1 VYKTHSNTLSA
12 PRHCV
17 MISRSFLQHYLRKI
31 DIRYRLII
39 SFLLVSLIPLFI
51 CGGIFYREST
61 EAIQKKNGVFEA
73 EVVKQIA
80 QNMRLEMQ
88 KNATVT
94 NAPAPAL
101 RNSSRAAQQA
111 LIAEVQTLRNKIISI
126 ELICVVF
133 VLLLSYVVCRSISV
147 PLGRLVGTMKA
158 TEDGNYRVRL
168 FCDGNDE
175 IAVLSQKFNEMAG
188 IVLKH
193 REELEALVAAR
204 TQALKEANLKLEALS
219 LTDVLT
225 GLANRR
231 RLDEVLGSEL
241 RRAIRSSQYLAIIML
256 DVDFFKK
263 YNDYYGH
270 PAGDDCLRKVADA
283 LQACCQR
290 AGDLVARYGGE
301 EFVLIVADADIAS
314 TMILAET
321 LREAIEAL
329 RLPHCGSEFGYVT
342 VSIGVAVQKPAPDHT
357 AGLILGSADRA
368 MYRAKL
374 LGRNRVVAMSEERA
388 AELLSS

>member
-1 VYKTHSNTLSA
+1 MSA
-12 PRHCV
+12 QRYCV
-17 MISRSFLQHYLRKI
+17 MISRSFLQHYLRTI
-31 DIRYRLII
+31 DIRYRLIT
-39 SFLLVSLIPLFI
+39 SFILLSLIPLFI
-51 CGGIFYREST
+51 CGGIFYMEST
-61 EAIQKKNGVFEA
+61 AAIQKA
-73 EVVKQIA
+73 EVVKQIT
-80 QNMRLEMQ
+80 QNIQLEMQ
-88 KNATVT
+88 KSAAVT
-94 NAPAPAL
+94 NAPALAL
-101 RNSSRAAQQA
+101 RDSSHAAQQA
-111 LIAEVQTLRNKIISI
+111 LIAEVHSLRNKIISI
-126 ELICVVF
+126 GLICAVF

-147 PLGRLVGTMKA
+147 PLGRLVGTMRA
-158 TEDGNYRVRL
+158 TADGNYRVRL
-168 FCDGNDE
+168 RCDGKDE

-188 IVLKH
+188 M
-193 REELEALVAAR
+193 AAR

-231 RLDEVLGSEL
+231 RLDEVLANEL
-241 RRAIRSSQYLAIIML
+241 RRAIRSCQYLAIIML

-301 EFVLIVADADIAS
+301 EFVLIVADADIAG
-314 TMILAET
+314 TMALAET

-329 RLPHCGSEFGYVT
+329 RLPHCGSAFGYVT

-357 AGLILGSADRA
+357 AGLILGTADRA

-374 LGRNRVVAMSEERA
+374 LGRNRVVAMAEERA
-388 AELLSS
+388 AELVSS

>member
-1 VYKTHSNTLSA
+1 
-12 PRHCV
+12 
-17 MISRSFLQHYLRKI
+17 MISRSFLQHYLRTI
-31 DIRYRLII
+31 DIRYRLIT
-39 SFLLVSLIPLFI
+39 SFILLSLIPLFI
-51 CGGIFYREST
+51 CGGIFYMEST
-61 EAIQKKNGVFEA
+61 AAIQKA
-73 EVVKQIA
+73 EVVKQIT
-80 QNMRLEMQ
+80 QNIQLEMQ
-88 KNATVT
+88 KSAAVT
-94 NAPAPAL
+94 NAPALAL
-101 RNSSRAAQQA
+101 RDSSHAAQQA
-111 LIAEVQTLRNKIISI
+111 LIAEVHSLRNKIISI
-126 ELICVVF
+126 GLICAVF

-147 PLGRLVGTMKA
+147 PLGRLVGTMRA
-158 TEDGNYRVRL
+158 TADGNYRVRL
-168 FCDGNDE
+168 RCDGKDE

-193 REELEALVAAR
+193 HEELETVVAAR

-231 RLDEVLGSEL
+231 RLDEVLANEL
-241 RRAIRSSQYLAIIML
+241 RRAIRSCQYLAIIML

-301 EFVLIVADADIAS
+301 EFVLIVADADIAG
-314 TMILAET
+314 TMALAET

-329 RLPHCGSEFGYVT
+329 RLPHCGSAFGYVT

-357 AGLILGSADRA
+357 AGLILGTADRA

-374 LGRNRVVAMSEERA
+374 LGRNRVVAMAEERA
-388 AELLSS
+388 AELVSS

>member
-1 VYKTHSNTLSA
+1 MLSA
-12 PRHCV
+12 PWHCV
-17 MISRSFLQHYLRKI
+17 MISRCFLQHYLRTI
-31 DIRYRLII
+31 DIRYRLITAFI
-39 SFLLVSLIPLFI
+39 LVSLIPLFI
-51 CGGIFYREST
+51 CGGIFYRESS
-61 EAIQKKNGVFEA
+61 EAIQKENGAFEA
-73 EVVKQIA
+73 EVVRQIA

-88 KNATVT
+88 KNAAVFD
-94 NAPAPAL
+94 ASAQAQAL
-101 RNSSRAAQQA
+101 RNSSRAVQQA
-111 LIAEVQTLRNKIISI
+111 LIAEEQTLRNKIISI
-126 ELICVVF
+126 GLICVLF
-133 VLLLSYVVCRSISV
+133 VLLLSYLVCRSISV

-158 TEDGNYRVRL
+158 AEEGNYRVRL
-168 FCDGNDE
+168 RCDGNDE
-175 IAVLSQKFNEMAG
+175 IAVLSRKFNEMAD

-263 YNDYYGH
+263 YNDFYGH

-329 RLPHCGSEFGYVT
+329 RLPHCRSEFGYVT

-357 AGLILGSADRA
+357 AGLILGTADRA

-374 LGRNRVVAMSEERA
+374 LGRTRVVAMAEERA
-388 AELLSS
+388 AELVSS

>member
-1 VYKTHSNTLSA
+1 MCVYKTHSNRRSA
-12 PRHCV
+12 RRYFFAQLKAQWHGV
-17 MISRSFLQHYLRKI
+17 MISRSFLQHYLRMI
-31 DIRYRLII
+31 DIRYRLIT

-51 CGGIFYREST
+51 CGGIFYGESS
-61 EAIQKKNGVFEA
+61 EAIQ
-73 EVVKQIA
+73 
-80 QNMRLEMQ
+80 
-88 KNATVT
+88 
-94 NAPAPAL
+94 
-101 RNSSRAAQQA
+101 
-111 LIAEVQTLRNKIISI
+111 RNKIISI
-126 ELICVVF
+126 GLICVIF

-147 PLGRLVGTMKA
+147 PLGRLVDTMKA
-158 TEDGNYRVRL
+158 IEDGNYRVRL
-168 FCDGNDE
+168 RCDGNDE
-175 IAVLSQKFNEMAG
+175 ITVLSQKFNEMAG

-193 REELEALVAAR
+193 HEELEALVAAR
-204 TQALKEANLKLEALS
+204 TKALKEANLKLEALS

-270 PAGDDCLRKVADA
+270 QAGDDCLRKVANA

-301 EFVLIVADADIAS
+301 EFVLIVADADIAG

-321 LREAIEAL
+321 LRESIEAL

-342 VSIGVAVQKPAPDHT
+342 VSIGVAVQQPAQDHT

-374 LGRNRVVAMSEERA
+374 LGRNRVVAMTEERA
-388 AELLSS
+388 ADLLCY